1 MEFNGDGKLDIFSGC
16 YSEHTP
22 MAGLFWLLAGT
33 GDGGVAKAVSVNG
46 TNGKP
51 LIIPAAEKE
60 IVKSICTHPAA
71 HDWDG
76 DGDLDILTGNFE
88 GTYFF
93 FRNEGTKE
101 KASFNPKAEQIM
113 SGGKPLHLDRGHS
126 GVCAVDWDGDGDAD
140 IVTGTARGGVF
151 LAENKTTGKGLPE
164 FGAFRELLAQATS
177 SPEHSGAVPGAKAI
191 LPTMPGNDTRVWVAD
206 VNGDGKL
213 DLLIGD
219 LARIVSRAEG
229 LSEQEFPKKQA
240 AWQKQMD
247 EVQEKMRKAQ
257 SSGASPSNELSQK
270 LSKLFEQRKEFI
282 NEERTGFVWVAL
294 QK

>member
-1 MEFNGDGKLDIFSGC
+1 
-16 YSEHTP
+16 

-33 GDGGVAKAVSVNG
+33 GGGGVAKASSING
-46 TNGKP
+46 SNGKP
-51 LIIPAAEKE
+51 LIIPASGEND
-60 IVKSICTHPAA
+60 IVKSICTQPAA

-88 GTYFF
+88 GTYYF
-93 FRNEGTKE
+93 FRNNGTKT
-101 KASFNPKAEQIM
+101 KPSFNPKPEQIM

-140 IVTGTARGGVF
+140 IITGSARGGVF
-151 LAENKTTGKGLPE
+151 FAENKTVQKGLPQFSE
-164 FGAFRELLAQATS
+164 FRELLPQATS
-177 SPEHSGAVPGAKAI
+177 NPYDPSAVPSTKAT

-219 LARIVSRAEG
+219 AAQLISRGEGVSEP
-229 LSEQEFPKKQA
+229 EFTKKQA
-240 AWQKQMD
+240 AWQKEVD
-247 EVQEKMRKAQ
+247 GVQEKMRKAQ
-257 SSGASPSNELSQK
+257 SGGGSVSSELSQQF
-270 LSKLFEQRKEFI
+270 SKLYQRRNEFI